1 MLFATRPQLNI
12 MKIRWI
18 LLPFT
23 LIPALFVAYQF
34 LDARREQRLYPQLD
48 AYAVAYG
55 LKPLRSSSPMN

>member
-1 MLFATRPQLNI
+1 
-12 MKIRWI
+12 MKIRSI
-18 LLPFT
+18 VLPSL
-23 LIPALFVAYQF
+23 LIPALFVAYQV